1 MPSDDNA
8 RPLEKQ
14 CPVCR
19 GPMRVVRVES
29 GVPGLPPD
37 LRRQMIK
44 CSACNLVAVA
54 QSRQMQ
60 RKCLRGSSYLT
71 QAKLFLASPPPT
83 GRDHYR
89 FHFLFLFSQLFRVLL
104 VIAWG

>member
-1 MPSDDNA
+1 MAGLNVPSDDTA
-8 RPLEKQ
+8 CPSERQ

-44 CSACNLVAVA
+44 CSACKLVAVHTFA
-54 QSRQMQ
+54 LEQER
-60 RKCLRGSSYLT
+60 
-71 QAKLFLASPPPT
+71 
-83 GRDHYR
+83 
-89 FHFLFLFSQLFRVLL
+89 
-104 VIAWG
+104 

>member
-8 RPLEKQ
+8 WPLEKQ

-44 CSACNLVAVA
+44 CSACNLVAVHTSA
-54 QSRQMQ
+54 REQER
-60 RKCLRGSSYLT
+60 
-71 QAKLFLASPPPT
+71 
-83 GRDHYR
+83 
-89 FHFLFLFSQLFRVLL
+89 
-104 VIAWG
+104 